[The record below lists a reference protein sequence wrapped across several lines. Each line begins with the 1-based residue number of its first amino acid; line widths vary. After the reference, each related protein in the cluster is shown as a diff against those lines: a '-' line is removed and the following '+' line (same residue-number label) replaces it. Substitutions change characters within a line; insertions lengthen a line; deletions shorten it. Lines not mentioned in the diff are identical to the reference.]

1 VLVVTGVESERMA
14 ILETKV
20 QHLSDQLEDTHR
32 KVDEMHSLLL
42 QAKGARWVII
52 GMAAVGGA
60 IASFATKL
68 IPVTH
73 VLPR

>member
-1 VLVVTGVESERMA
+1 MSENERMA
-14 ILETKV
+14 VLETKV
-20 QHLSDQLEDTHR
+20 QHLSDQLEDTHK

-60 IASFATKL
+60 VASIATTMITLGGS
-68 IPVTH
+68 
-73 VLPR
+73 LPK

>member
-1 VLVVTGVESERMA
+1 MTDNERMA
-14 ILETKV
+14 VLETKV
-20 QHLSDQLEDTHR
+20 QHLSEQLEDTHR

-52 GMAAVGGA
+52 GMAAIGGA

-68 IPVTH
+68 LPVSN

>member
-1 VLVVTGVESERMA
+1 MSENERMA
-14 ILETKV
+14 VLETKV
-20 QHLSDQLEDTHR
+20 QHLSDQLEDTHK

-60 IASFATKL
+60 VASIATTMITVGGS
-68 IPVTH
+68 
-73 VLPR
+73 LPK

>member
-1 VLVVTGVESERMA
+1 VTENERMA
-14 ILETKV
+14 VLETKV
-20 QHLSDQLEDTHR
+20 QHLSDQLEDTHK

-60 IASFATKL
+60 IASVATTL
-68 IPVTH
+68 ITVGGS
-73 VLPR
+73 LPR